1 MVCMVQDERN
11 ANMGNEKLAIRDATL
26 EDLNRIVEIYNTSI
40 PGKLA
45 TADLEEITV
54 ESRLPWFHDHNPTHR
69 PLWVLEEDEVIVG
82 WLSFQ
87 SFYGR
92 PAYDATAEVSIY
104 LDPSVRGKGYARI
117 LIERAISE
125 SPALKLK
132 TLLAFVFGH
141 NDPSIKLFNK
151 YQFEKWAHLPKIA
164 DMAGIERDLLI
175 LGRRI
180 SE

>member
-1 MVCMVQDERN
+1 MKGKT
-11 ANMGNEKLAIRDATL
+11 NMGEKKLNIRDAQL
-26 EDLNRIVEIYNTSI
+26 EDLAKIVEIYNASI

-54 ESRLPWFHDHNPTHR
+54 ESRVAWFHDHNSYHR
-69 PLWVLEEDEVIVG
+69 PLWILEENELTVG

-92 PAYDATAEVSIY
+92 PAYNATAEVSIY
-104 LDPSVRGKGYARI
+104 LDPSVHGKGYARI
-117 LIERAISE
+117 LIERAISQCPVLE
-125 SPALKLK
+125 IK

-141 NDPSIKLFNK
+141 NDPSIKLFEK
-151 YQFEKWAHLPKIA
+151 FQFEKWAHLPNIA
-164 DMAGIERDLLI
+164 NMAGVERDLLI

-180 SE
+180 TH

>member
-1 MVCMVQDERN
+1 
-11 ANMGNEKLAIRDATL
+11 MGEKKLNIREAQL
-26 EDLNRIVEIYNTSI
+26 EDLAKIVEIYNTSI

-54 ESRLPWFHDHNPTHR
+54 ESRVAWFHDHNSNHR
-69 PLWVLEEDEVIVG
+69 PLWILEEDEVTVG

-92 PAYDATAEVSIY
+92 PAYNATAEVSIY
-104 LDPSVRGKGYARI
+104 LDPSVQGKGYARI
-117 LIERAISE
+117 LIERAISQCPE
-125 SPALKLK
+125 LDIK

-141 NDPSIKLFNK
+141 NDPSIKLFQK
-151 YQFEKWAHLPKIA
+151 FQFEKWAHLPNIA
-164 DMAGIERDLLI
+164 NMAGVERDLLI

-180 SE
+180 TQ

>member
-1 MVCMVQDERN
+1 MR
-11 ANMGNEKLAIRDATL
+11 EKKLHIRDAKI
-26 EDLNRIVEIYNTSI
+26 EDLEKIVEIYNSSI

-54 ESRLPWFHDHNPTHR
+54 ESRVTWFHDHNSHHR
-69 PLWVLEEDEVIVG
+69 PLWILEEGKAIVG

-92 PAYDATAEVSIY
+92 PAYNATAEISIY
-104 LDPSVRGKGYARI
+104 LDPSVHGKGYARI
-117 LIERAISE
+117 LIENAISQC
-125 SPALKLK
+125 PKLEIK

-141 NDPSIKLFNK
+141 NDPSIKLFQK
-151 YQFEKWAHLPKIA
+151 YKFEKWAHLPNIA
-164 DMAGIERDLLI
+164 DMAGVERDLLI

-180 SE
+180 TQ

>member
-1 MVCMVQDERN
+1 MEDKIIN
-11 ANMGNEKLAIRDATL
+11 IRDAQL
-26 EDLNRIVEIYNTSI
+26 EDLARIVEIYNSSI

-54 ESRLPWFHDHNPTHR
+54 ESRIGWYHDHNSHHR
-69 PLWVLEEDEVIVG
+69 PLWVLEEEDEIFG

-92 PAYDATAEVSIY
+92 PAYNATAEVSIY
-104 LDPSVRGKGYARI
+104 LDPSVHGKGYARI
-117 LIERAISE
+117 LMERAISQC
-125 SPALKLK
+125 PKLEIK

-141 NDPSIKLFNK
+141 NESSIRLFKK
-151 YQFEKWAHLPKIA
+151 YHFEKWAHLPNIA
-164 DMAGIERDLLI
+164 DMAGVERDLLI

-180 SE
+180 TQ

>member
-1 MVCMVQDERN
+1 MKGKTR
-11 ANMGNEKLAIRDATL
+11 MGEKKINIRDAQL
-26 EDLNRIVEIYNTSI
+26 EDLVNIVEIYNSSI

-54 ESRLPWFHDHNPTHR
+54 ESRVGWFHDHNSHHR
-69 PLWVLEEDEVIVG
+69 PLWILEEDEAIVG

-92 PAYDATAEVSIY
+92 PAYNATAEVSIY
-104 LDPSVRGKGYARI
+104 LDPSVHGKGYARI
-117 LIERAISE
+117 LLEKAISQCPE
-125 SPALKLK
+125 LEIK

-141 NDPSIKLFNK
+141 NDPSIRLFKK
-151 YQFEKWAHLPKIA
+151 YQFEKWAHLPNIA
-164 DMAGIERDLLI
+164 DMAGVERDLLI

-180 SE
+180 IQ